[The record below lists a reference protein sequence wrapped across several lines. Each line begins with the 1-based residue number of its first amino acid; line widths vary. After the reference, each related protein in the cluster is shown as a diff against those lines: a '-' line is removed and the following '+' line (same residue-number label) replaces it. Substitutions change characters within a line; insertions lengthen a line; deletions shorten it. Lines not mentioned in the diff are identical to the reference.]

1 MTNNQPKRRRDK
13 YNPYI
18 LSKADEQYYVSFRDG
33 QGVTHRM
40 EIDSALY
47 LLLDSFE
54 REDLSYFNEW
64 DRHIEQ
70 SELSEETLEHRLIKP
85 SYSVEEVVC
94 WNLKRE
100 QLYRAIE
107 CLTEIQRRR
116 LILYYFH
123 DLTYEKIAEIE
134 GCTVMPVKRSID
146 RAVEKIKKSFGDM
159 G

>member
-1 MTNNQPKRRRDK
+1 MTDNQPKRRRDK

-18 LSKADEQYYVSFRDG
+18 LSTADKQYFVSFKDG
-33 QGVTHRM
+33 QGVTHRL
-40 EIDSALY
+40 EIDNAMY

-85 SYSVEEVVC
+85 PCSVEEAVC
-94 WNLKRE
+94 RDLQRK
-100 QLYRAIE
+100 QLYRAID

-116 LILYYFH
+116 LILYYFYS
-123 DLTYEKIAEIE
+123 LTYEKIAEID
-134 GCTVMPVKRSID
+134 GCSVHSVYVAIE
-146 RAVEKIKKSFGDM
+146 RAKEKIKNFLKQV
-159 G
+159 